1 MYGFFDDVEERKNL
15 FNSKVIDYQN
25 SKIQKSFEDRTE
37 NYNNKKYKYTELQLN
52 LHKRDQRESYIR
64 SDEKTVNR
72 RT

>member
-1 MYGFFDDVEERKNL
+1 MYGFFDDVEERENL

-25 SKIQKSFEDRTE
+25 SKIQKSFEDRTK